1 MLMGAVVTTKYAH
14 TFFYITKKNDR
25 ITYIIA
31 DGYKKIIDN
40 ADYNLLK

>member
-1 MLMGAVVTTKYAH
+1 MLMGAVVTTRYAN

-25 ITYIIA
+25 FTYFIT

-40 ADYNLLK
+40 ANYNLLK